1 MTAPALAEIP
11 AVSPVLAGGALTCMP
26 LEKTVSA
33 GVSEAPLAEHGT
45 VDSETA
51 EQIGEG
57 IRRNL
62 SAGCPAALTGTT
74 GSDAPEDLRDRV
86 NNPSQVLTD
95 YGRGLQKA
103 SEAVS

>member
-1 MTAPALAEIP
+1 MTASALAKIP

-45 VDSETA
+45 VDPETA
-51 EQIGEG
+51 DQIGEG

-74 GSDAPEDLRDRV
+74 GSDAPEYLRERIKKTSKSC
-86 NNPSQVLTD
+86 N
-95 YGRGLQKA
+95 A
-103 SEAVS
+103 SKLSNA